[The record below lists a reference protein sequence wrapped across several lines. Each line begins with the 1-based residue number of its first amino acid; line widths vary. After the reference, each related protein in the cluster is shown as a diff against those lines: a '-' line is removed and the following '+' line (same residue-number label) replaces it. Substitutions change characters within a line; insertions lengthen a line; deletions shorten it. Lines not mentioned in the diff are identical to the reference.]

1 MFNAINGL
9 NHSLVTSFAYKVSAY
24 CVYALNL
31 TSKSPKM
38 SIQIKD
44 LCKVYGKQQALD
56 HISFS
61 VGEGE
66 IVGFLGPNG
75 AGKST
80 TMKIAT
86 CFLPPTSGNVLVGG
100 FDVLSQPG
108 DVKRITGYL
117 PEHNPLYLDLYVHE
131 YLHFIGKLYGLR
143 GATLKKRVLEMV
155 ELCGLTRE
163 QNKKIEMLS
172 KGYRQ
177 RVGLAQALIHDPR
190 VLILDEPTSGLDPNQ
205 LIEIR
210 KLIRDISANKTVIF
224 STHIMQEVQALCN
237 RVIVIDRGK
246 IVADDQV
253 DNLLRQ
259 SGRQMSVIVEFESPV
274 ALHDLESISGVTS
287 VTELKP
293 FTYRLGSESTID
305 LRPEVFRFAADKKLS
320 LVGLRVE
327 ESSLEQIFQQLTSPT
342 PMQD

>member
-1 MFNAINGL
+1 
-9 NHSLVTSFAYKVSAY
+9 
-24 CVYALNL
+24 
-31 TSKSPKM
+31 M
-38 SIQIKD
+38 SIQITD
-44 LCKVYGKQQALD
+44 LCKVYGVQLALD

-177 RVGLAQALIHDPR
+177 RVGLA
-190 VLILDEPTSGLDPNQ
+190 
-205 LIEIR
+205 
-210 KLIRDISANKTVIF
+210 
-224 STHIMQEVQALCN
+224 
-237 RVIVIDRGK
+237 IDR
-246 IVADDQV
+246 
-253 DNLLRQ
+253 
-259 SGRQMSVIVEFESPV
+259 
-274 ALHDLESISGVTS
+274 
-287 VTELKP
+287 
-293 FTYRLGSESTID
+293 
-305 LRPEVFRFAADKKLS
+305 
-320 LVGLRVE
+320 
-327 ESSLEQIFQQLTSPT
+327 
-342 PMQD
+342 